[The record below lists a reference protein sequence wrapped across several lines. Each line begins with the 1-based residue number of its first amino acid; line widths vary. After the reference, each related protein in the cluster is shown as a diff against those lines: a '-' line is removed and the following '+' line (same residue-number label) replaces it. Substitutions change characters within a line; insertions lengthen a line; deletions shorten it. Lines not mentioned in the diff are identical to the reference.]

1 MTRVDITVNRARES
15 LKKLTYFNK
24 LTLKWVK
31 AHRKN
36 ADAAVAA
43 NELADAAA
51 RRATAIEPA
60 GSIEAP
66 LALSEAKNT
75 IKAKIW
81 KEWRK
86 E

>member
-31 AHRKN
+31 AHRKK

-51 RRATAIEPA
+51 RRATTIEPA

-66 LALSEAKNT
+66 LALSGAKNT
-75 IKAKIW
+75 MKAKI
-81 KEWRK
+81 
-86 E
+86 

>member
-1 MTRVDITVNRARES
+1 M
-15 LKKLTYFNK
+15 
-24 LTLKWVK
+24 
-31 AHRKN
+31 
-36 ADAAVAA
+36 AA

-51 RRATAIEPA
+51 RRATTIEPA

-66 LALSEAKNT
+66 LALSGAKNT

>member
-15 LKKLTYFNK
+15 LKKLTYFKK

-31 AHRKN
+31 AQRKN

-51 RRATAIEPA
+51 RRAITIEPA

-66 LALSEAKNT
+66 LARVGIRTGK
-75 IKAKIW
+75 
-81 KEWRK
+81 
-86 E
+86 

>member
-24 LTLKWVK
+24 LPLKLVK

-51 RRATAIEPA
+51 RRATTIEPA
-60 GSIEAP
+60 RSIKAL
-66 LALSEAKNT
+66 LALSGAKNT
-75 IKAKIW
+75 IKAKI
-81 KEWRK
+81 
-86 E
+86 

>member
-1 MTRVDITVNRARES
+1 M
-15 LKKLTYFNK
+15 
-24 LTLKWVK
+24 K

-51 RRATAIEPA
+51 RRATTIEPA

-66 LALSEAKNT
+66 LALSGAKNT
-75 IKAKIW
+75 IKAKI
-81 KEWRK
+81 
-86 E
+86 

>member
-1 MTRVDITVNRARES
+1 MTRVDVTVNRARES
-15 LKKLTYFNK
+15 FKMLTYFNK

-43 NELADAAA
+43 NELANAAA
-51 RRATAIEPA
+51 RRATTIEPA

-75 IKAKIW
+75 IEAKIW
-81 KEWRK
+81 KE
-86 E
+86 